1 MGRARAKNP
10 PIRSFVECH
19 SRQLPRFS
27 SRKRKADPMKKV
39 FLSCAGALAVC
50 SCALGSSLPS
60 MQGVASW
67 YGEAHRGR
75 LMANGKKFD
84 PDKLTA
90 ASWFYPLGTRV
101 RVTANSNSRGARSVL
116 VTITDRGPAHELVRA
131 GRVIDLGHAAFKR
144 LAHPD
149 VGLVRVTVQP
159 VNQPEGRRAPV
170 RGG

>member
-1 MGRARAKNP
+1 MQK
-10 PIRSFVECH
+10 I
-19 SRQLPRFS
+19 L
-27 SRKRKADPMKKV
+27 
-39 FLSCAGALAVC
+39 LSCVGALAVC
-50 SCALGSSLPS
+50 SCALASSPPS

-75 LMANGKKFD
+75 LMANGKKFN

-90 ASWFYPLGTRV
+90 ASWFYPLGTQV
-101 RVTANSNSRGARSVL
+101 RVTANSGSRNARSVL

-131 GRVIDLGHAAFKR
+131 GRVIDLGHAAFKQ

-149 VGLVRVTVQP
+149 VGLVRVTVRP
-159 VNQPEGRRAPV
+159 VRQFEAERASV